1 MVVAE
6 TETLSEAAPEVPGG
20 TTARARV
27 PAVTAVRPAWGLAVE
42 ALEEEEGVE
51 AAVEGAD
58 KQTEERTQSRERV
71 YEINGQAENFFFGV
85 LGCEGS
91 HRGTFAGAGTPSW
104 ATI

>member
-1 MVVAE
+1 
-6 TETLSEAAPEVPGG
+6 
-20 TTARARV
+20 
-27 PAVTAVRPAWGLAVE
+27 VE
-42 ALEEEEGVE
+42 ALEEEEGVGAA

-91 HRGTFAGAGTPSW
+91 HRGIFAGAGTPSW